1 MDHSRDVYVDLWGMT
16 NNYSMVY
23 ERLSGTARP
32 QP

>member
-16 NNYSMVY
+16 NSMVY